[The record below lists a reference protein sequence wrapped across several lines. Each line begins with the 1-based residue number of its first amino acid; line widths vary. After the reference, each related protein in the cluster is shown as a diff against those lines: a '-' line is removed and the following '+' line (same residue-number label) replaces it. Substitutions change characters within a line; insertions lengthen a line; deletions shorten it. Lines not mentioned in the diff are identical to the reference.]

1 MILAAIYLLWAYERV
16 FTGELVNPQH
26 EDLKDLSLRETLI
39 FVPLVALIIVL
50 GVYPKIALDVIE
62 PSTEAVL
69 DRIEAATDFEV
80 PEPGRFADVISGGG
94 G

>member
-1 MILAAIYLLWAYERV
+1 MGLRASVHWRSVQPDNEAL
-16 FTGELVNPQH
+16 T
-26 EDLKDLSLRETLI
+26 DLSWRETLI

-69 DRIEAATDFEV
+69 DRIEATTDFEI
-80 PEPGRFADVISGGG
+80 PQPGRFADIVSGGHE
-94 G
+94 